1 MSKNHAQFIA
11 HVREKDGQIQ
21 TLASHLQGVGELAS
35 QFAAKFGVSNIGRL
49 TGIWH
54 DLGKYQQAFQERIR
68 KLTGYDVDDEGAS
81 GSAPKVDH
89 SSAGGILAAQKFG
102 PDNPVT
108 FAIMGHHCGLQDRED
123 IKYRLERKKDLLT
136 ESLANADVE
145 IREPILNPEKPSLKT
160 ADDQTFFYRMLFST
174 LVDADRLDTQN
185 FCEPEK
191 THLRRNQIDLKA
203 YDALLNEFMQKKV
216 AAAATTPLN
225 ELRQNILH
233 HANEQ
238 ASLAPGFFSLTVPT
252 GGGKTL
258 TSLSFA
264 LKHCL
269 QHGKERVIYAIPYT
283 SIIEQN
289 ADVFKQIFGE
299 DNIFEHHSAI
309 QPEQESIRNRMLAEN
324 WYFPLIVT
332 TNVQLF
338 ESLFSRKTSSCRKLH
353 NIANS
358 VIVLDEVQTLP
369 LQFLQPVITCL
380 KSLVNNFG
388 VSVVFCTATQP
399 ALKSVRS
406 MNLRFDGIDNIREIA
421 PQPEVLFEKLR
432 RVEVKYPSD
441 MTLRQSWEDVA
452 KELQKH
458 PQLLCIVNTRRHAYE
473 LFKLMP
479 EGTIHLSALMCPA
492 HRSKVIAEIKKNL
505 AEGKPIRVISTQL
518 VEAGVDIDFPIVYR
532 ALSGIDNIAQ
542 AAGRCNREG
551 KMSGL
556 GQVFVF
562 IPPESSPPGHLYQ
575 CEQAG
580 ISILQDYGDP
590 LLPENYERY
599 YEKLLWTKGKGLDY
613 YNILEKMK
621 AMQFEKIHDSFK
633 LIDNAGIS
641 ILVPYQ
647 DGIKAIKALQKVS
660 DATQVKGILRGA
672 SRYFVNLPQYSFEKL
687 QQQGGAAVLHDCIG
701 IINRDDLYDDK
712 LGLLLHDPFYYKAEG
727 LLL

>member
-1 MSKNHAQFIA
+1 MSENHAQFIA

-21 TLASHLQGVGELAS
+21 TLASHLLGVGELAS
-35 QFAAKFGVSNIGRL
+35 QFAAKFGISNIGRL
-49 TGIWH
+49 TGLWH
-54 DLGKYQQAFQERIR
+54 DLGKYQMAFQERIR

-102 PDNPVT
+102 TDNPIT
-108 FAIMGHHCGLQDRED
+108 YAIMGHHCGLQDRED
-123 IKYRLERKKDLLT
+123 IKDRLERKKDLLT
-136 ESLANADVE
+136 KSLVVADAE
-145 IREPILNPEKPSLKT
+145 ICAPKLSIEKPSLKT
-160 ADDQTFFYRMLFST
+160 AEDQTFFYRMLFSA
-174 LVDADRLDTQN
+174 LIDADRLDTQN

-191 THLRRNQIDLKA
+191 AHLRHKQLALKE
-203 YDALLNEFMQKKV
+203 YDDVLSVFMQKK
-216 AAAATTPLN
+216 AGEASPTSLN
-225 ELRQNILH
+225 ALRQKILS

-269 QHGKERVIYAIPYT
+269 KHGKERIIYAIPYT

-289 ADVFKQIFGE
+289 ADVFKQIFGAE
-299 DNIFEHHSAI
+299 NVFEHHSAI
-309 QPEQESIRNRMLAEN
+309 RPEQESTRNRLLSEN
-324 WYFPLIVT
+324 WDFPLIVT

-353 NIANS
+353 NIVNS
-358 VIVLDEVQTLP
+358 VIIFDEVQTLP

-380 KSLVNNFG
+380 KSLVDNFG

-399 ALKSVRS
+399 ALKSVKS

-421 PQPEVLFEKLR
+421 PQPEMLFEKLR

-441 MTLRQSWEDVA
+441 MALRQTWEDIA

-458 PQLLCIVNTRRHAYE
+458 SQVLCIVNTRRHAYE

-479 EGTIHLSALMCPA
+479 EETIHLSALMCPA
-492 HRSKVIAEIKKNL
+492 HRSKVIAAIKKNL
-505 AEGKPIRVISTQL
+505 AEGKPIRVVSTQL
-518 VEAGVDIDFPIVYR
+518 VEAGVDIDFPVVYR

-580 ISILQDYGDP
+580 LSVLQDYGDP
-590 LLPENYERY
+590 LLPENYARY
-599 YEKLLWTKGKGLDY
+599 YEKLLWTKGKGLDHF
-613 YNILEKMK
+613 NILEKMRT
-621 AMQFEKIHDSFK
+621 MQFEQIHKSFT

-641 ILVPYQ
+641 VLVPYQ
-647 DGIKAIKALQKVS
+647 DGIKAIETLQRVS
-660 DATQVKGILRGA
+660 DSGQVKGILRGA
-672 SRYFVNLPQYSFEKL
+672 SRYLVNLPQYSFEKL
-687 QQQGGAAVLHDCIG
+687 QQQGSAAVLHDCIG
-701 IINRDDLYDDK
+701 IVNRNDLYDDK
-712 LGLLLHDPFYYKAEG
+712 LGLLLHDLFYYKAES
-727 LLL
+727 LIS